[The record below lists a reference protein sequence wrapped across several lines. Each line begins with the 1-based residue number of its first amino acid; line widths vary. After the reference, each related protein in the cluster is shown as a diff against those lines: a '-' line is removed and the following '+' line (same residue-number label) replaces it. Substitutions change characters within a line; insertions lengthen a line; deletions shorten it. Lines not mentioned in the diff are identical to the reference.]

1 MIRIRTATPEDTD
14 PIFLL
19 ARDFAT
25 SFRVVE
31 RTFRKSL
38 KEILSADDAILLVA
52 EDAEEAIVVG
62 YCLGFEH
69 STFFANG
76 KVGWV
81 EEIMVRL
88 SPRNRGIGRLLMTA
102 FEDWAAGRG
111 AKLVALATRRAARF
125 YRAVGYEESATY
137 YRKLLRP

>member
-1 MIRIRTATPEDTD
+1 MIRIRTARPEDTD

-19 ARDFAT
+19 AREFAT

-38 KEILSADDAILLVA
+38 RDILSADDAILLVA
-52 EDAEEAIVVG
+52 EDNDEGVVVG

-69 STFFANG
+69 NTFFANG

-81 EEIMVRL
+81 EEITVRL
-88 SPRNRGIGRLLMTA
+88 AHRNRGIGRLLMTA
-102 FEDWAAGRG
+102 FED
-111 AKLVALATRRAARF
+111 
-125 YRAVGYEESATY
+125 
-137 YRKLLRP
+137 